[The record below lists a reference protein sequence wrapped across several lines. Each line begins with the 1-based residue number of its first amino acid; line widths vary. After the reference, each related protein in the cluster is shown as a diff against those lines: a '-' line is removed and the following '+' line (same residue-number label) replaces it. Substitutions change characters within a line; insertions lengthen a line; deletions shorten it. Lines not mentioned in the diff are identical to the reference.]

1 MAQVDQHTCVS
12 DWKKQFNW
20 EIIPVQLHTA
30 CLLVQVGI
38 IKIIKIMSKLCKFK
52 AQWPT

>member
-30 CLLVQVGI
+30 CLLVQVGMGLSPFT
-38 IKIIKIMSKLCKFK
+38 IMYI
-52 AQWPT
+52 